1 MAEEEMFDPEEMQ
14 ALYASVDREGYTR
27 DVDRL
32 CRGLANSHLV
42 VTARNDAGAL
52 LGLARTISD
61 DEHICYVQ
69 DVVVD
74 PAHHRQGIGRAL
86 VEHLMRRYSHCRFFL
101 LSTDH
106 AASPEGRRNHAFY
119 RSLGFLSYEEK
130 GMAGFGL
137 PGTAPTCAQRCP
149 EPPAGAHGALADGGR
164 SWSGKVRCAGSAG
177 AGTVVV
183 MFFRTPHHEGE
194 RSPSANP

>member
-1 MAEEEMFDPEEMQ
+1 MVTAEEVAFDPEEVLG
-14 ALYASVDREGYTR
+14 LYRSVAWEGYTR

-42 VTARNDAGAL
+42 ITARDASGTL
-52 LGLARTISD
+52 CGLARTISD

-69 DVVVD
+69 DVVVN

-86 VEHLMRRYSHCRFFL
+86 VEHLIRRYSHCRFFL

-106 AASPEGRRNHAFY
+106 ESSPEGERNHAFY

-130 GMAGFGL
+130 EMAGFGL
-137 PGTAPTCAQRCP
+137 PRNRPDLR
-149 EPPAGAHGALADGGR
+149 D
-164 SWSGKVRCAGSAG
+164 S
-177 AGTVVV
+177 
-183 MFFRTPHHEGE
+183 TP
-194 RSPSANP
+194 

>member
-1 MAEEEMFDPEEMQ
+1 MFIAVEDAFDAEEMLN
-14 ALYASVDREGYTR
+14 LYESVGWGGYTS
-27 DVDRL
+27 DVGRL

-42 VTARNDAGAL
+42 ITARDGSGTL

-74 PAHHRQGIGRAL
+74 PAHHRRGVGRAL

-106 AASPEGRRNHAFY
+106 ESSEEGKRNHAFY

-130 GMAGFGL
+130 EMAGFGL
-137 PGTAPTCAQRCP
+137 PRNRPDLRDVT
-149 EPPAGAHGALADGGR
+149 
-164 SWSGKVRCAGSAG
+164 S
-177 AGTVVV
+177 
-183 MFFRTPHHEGE
+183 
-194 RSPSANP
+194 

>member
-1 MAEEEMFDPEEMQ
+1 MVIAKEEMFDPEEMS
-14 ALYASVDREGYTR
+14 ALYASVDWEGYTR

-32 CRGLANSHLV
+32 CRGLTNSHLV
-42 VTARNDAGAL
+42 ITARDDAGAL

-74 PAHHRQGIGRAL
+74 PAHHRQGVGRAL

-137 PGTAPTCAQRCP
+137 PRNRPDLRAA
-149 EPPAGAHGALADGGR
+149 
-164 SWSGKVRCAGSAG
+164 
-177 AGTVVV
+177 
-183 MFFRTPHHEGE
+183 TP
-194 RSPSANP
+194 

>member
-1 MAEEEMFDPEEMQ
+1 MYIATEDAFDPEEMLN
-14 ALYASVDREGYTR
+14 LYSSVGWEGYTS

-32 CRGLANSHLV
+32 CRGLVNSHLV
-42 VTARNDAGAL
+42 ITARDASGTL

-69 DVVVD
+69 DVVVN
-74 PAHHRQGIGRAL
+74 PAHHRRGVGRAL

-106 AASPEGRRNHAFY
+106 ESSAEGKRNHAFY

-130 GMAGFGL
+130 DMAGFGL
-137 PGTAPTCAQRCP
+137 PRNRPDARAAAPEVTVTAA
-149 EPPAGAHGALADGGR
+149 
-164 SWSGKVRCAGSAG
+164 
-177 AGTVVV
+177 
-183 MFFRTPHHEGE
+183 E
-194 RSPSANP
+194 RP

>member
-1 MAEEEMFDPEEMQ
+1 MYVGKEDAFDPDEVLS
-14 ALYASVDREGYTR
+14 LYDSVGWEGYTR

-42 VTARNDAGAL
+42 ITARDGSGTL

-69 DVVVD
+69 DVVVN
-74 PAHHRQGIGRAL
+74 PAHHRQGVGRSL
-86 VEHLMRRYSHCRFFL
+86 VEHLMRRYSHCRFFV

-106 AASPEGRRNHAFY
+106 ESSPEGERNHAFY

-130 GMAGFGL
+130 EMAGFGL
-137 PGTAPTCAQRCP
+137 PRNRPDLRNAA
-149 EPPAGAHGALADGGR
+149 
-164 SWSGKVRCAGSAG
+164 S
-177 AGTVVV
+177 
-183 MFFRTPHHEGE
+183 
-194 RSPSANP
+194 

>member
-1 MAEEEMFDPEEMQ
+1 MFVAKEDAFDQGEMLS
-14 ALYASVDREGYTR
+14 LYASVGWEGYTR
-27 DVDRL
+27 DADRL

-42 VTARNDAGAL
+42 ITARDASGTL

-69 DVVVD
+69 DVVVN
-74 PAHHRQGIGRAL
+74 PAYHRQGVGRSL

-106 AASPEGRRNHAFY
+106 ESTPEGKRNHAFY

-130 GMAGFGL
+130 EMAGFGL
-137 PGTAPTCAQRCP
+137 PRNRPDLRDAAP
-149 EPPAGAHGALADGGR
+149 
-164 SWSGKVRCAGSAG
+164 
-177 AGTVVV
+177 
-183 MFFRTPHHEGE
+183 
-194 RSPSANP
+194 